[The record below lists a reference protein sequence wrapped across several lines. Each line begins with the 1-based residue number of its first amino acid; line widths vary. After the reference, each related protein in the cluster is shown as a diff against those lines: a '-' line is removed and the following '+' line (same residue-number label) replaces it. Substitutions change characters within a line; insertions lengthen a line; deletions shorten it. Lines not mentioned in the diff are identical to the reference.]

1 MARPT
6 YERNPLAVTYWTTK
20 GDGTIVTAP
29 VQTTTDS
36 SGRLMSHVERSYG
49 GSVTPG
55 YKSKKQRERKKL
67 APLAH
72 VVTYRKDSGTKY
84 AYNDWD
90 YPAYRPQF
98 STVQY
103 ASNAVYFSGL
113 PAFAHLVDAYNVAR
127 SRAAADVNKMKM
139 NLAQAFGE
147 RKQTANLL
155 ASTMV
160 RITALARSI
169 KNVDPQAFIHAAGI
183 SSKNGVTRV
192 QKQMKQLE
200 KEHADRRLSNHWLE
214 FQYGWKPLLQDCWG
228 AVDLLAKHVQ
238 LDRYN
243 SSDVKGSAKIHR
255 FSTSGTG
262 EWNSPIVTLTTETRC
277 KMGIRYRMDSADR
290 AILAQTGI
298 DNPALLAW
306 ELLPYSFVIDWFV
319 PVGNYLQS
327 LNDFAGFTFLDGW
340 VSNRTEQWYTVEYTG
355 KVTFE
360 STRVKWRNGFSKR
373 YQAEYKRDVL
383 SSFPGANTPSFKNPI
398 GGEPL
403 ARFFSAYALARVL
416 FRK

>member
-1 MARPT
+1 
-6 YERNPLAVTYWTTK
+6 
-20 GDGTIVTAP
+20 
-29 VQTTTDS
+29 
-36 SGRLMSHVERSYG
+36 MSHVQRSYT

-55 YKSKKQRERKKL
+55 YKSKKQRERKRL

-84 AYNDWD
+84 EHNDWD
-90 YPAYRPQF
+90 YPALNPNF
-98 STVQY
+98 STVQS
-103 ASNAVYFSGL
+103 ATNTVYFTGL
-113 PAFAHLVDAYNVAR
+113 PAFAHLVDAYNTAR

-147 RKQTANLL
+147 RKQTANLM

-160 RITALARSI
+160 RVAALARSI
-169 KNVDPQAFIHAAGI
+169 RNVDPQAFIHASGI
-183 SSKNGVTRV
+183 SSVNGVTRV
-192 QKQMKQLE
+192 QKQMKALE

-228 AVDLLAKHVQ
+228 AADLLAKHVQ

-243 SSDVKGSAKIHR
+243 SADVKGSAKAHK
-255 FSTSGTG
+255 FSVSGTG
-262 EWNSPIVTLTTETRC
+262 AYNSPVATLTTETRC

-290 AILAQTGI
+290 ALLAQTGI

-306 ELLPYSFVIDWFV
+306 ELLPYSFVIDWFL

-327 LNDFAGFTFLDGW
+327 LNDFAGFTFLEGW
-340 VSNRTEQWYTVEYTG
+340 VSYKTEQWYTNEYTG
-355 KVTFE
+355 KPTIGGG
-360 STRVKWRNGFSKR
+360 RVIWRTGYAKR
-373 YQAEYKRDVL
+373 YTAEYKRDVL
-383 SSFPGANTPSFKNPI
+383 STFPGANTPSFKNPI

-403 ARFFSAYALARVL
+403 ARFLTAYSLARVL

>member
-6 YERNPLAVTYWTTK
+6 NERNPLSVTYWTTN
-20 GDGTIVTAP
+20 GSGTPIGLPRVS
-29 VQTTTDS
+29 TDDS
-36 SGRLMSHVERSYG
+36 EGRPMSHVQRTYS

-67 APLAH
+67 APLSH

-84 AYNDWD
+84 THNDWA
-90 YPAYRPQF
+90 YPGFSPGS

-103 ASNAVYFSGL
+103 ATNTVYFTGL
-113 PAFAHLVDAYNVAR
+113 PAFAHLVEAYNTAR
-127 SRAAADVNKMKM
+127 SRAAEDVNKMKM

-147 RKQTANLL
+147 RKQTANLM

-160 RITALARSI
+160 RILALARSI
-169 KNVDPQAFIHAAGI
+169 KNVDPQAFIHASGI
-183 SSKNGVTRV
+183 SSVNGVTRV
-192 QKQMKQLE
+192 QKQMKALE

-243 SSDVKGSAKIHR
+243 SADVKGSAKAHK
-255 FSTSGTG
+255 FSTGGSGAYNNPVASTM
-262 EWNSPIVTLTTETRC
+262 TETRC

-290 AILAQTGI
+290 ALLAQTGI

-306 ELLPYSFVIDWFV
+306 ELLPYSFVIDWFL

-327 LNDFAGFTFLDGW
+327 LNDFAGFTFLEGW
-340 VSNRTEQWYTVEYTG
+340 VSYKTEQWYTNEYTG
-355 KVTFE
+355 KQTLGGG
-360 STRVKWRNGFSKR
+360 RAIWRTGYAKR

-383 SSFPGANTPSFKNPI
+383 STFPGANTPSFKNPI

-403 ARFFSAYALARVL
+403 ARFFTAYSLARVL